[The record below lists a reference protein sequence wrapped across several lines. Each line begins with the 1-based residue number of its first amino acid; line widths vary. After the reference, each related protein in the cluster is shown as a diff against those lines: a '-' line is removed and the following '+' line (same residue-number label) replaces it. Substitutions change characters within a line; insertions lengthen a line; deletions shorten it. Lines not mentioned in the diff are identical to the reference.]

1 MPPHRRAGVTT
12 RSARRFMGSKVSVAG
27 FSNWGLWKASCL
39 PNGRL
44 FHMNGLPLV
53 SRGVAPIWLS
63 YGRGNGVLGS
73 GGAERPEEQPESG
86 AR

>member
-1 MPPHRRAGVTT
+1 M
-12 RSARRFMGSKVSVAG
+12 SVAG
-27 FSNWGLWKASCL
+27 FSSCV

-44 FHMNGLPLV
+44 FHVIDLPPVCRCV
-53 SRGVAPIWLS
+53 STMPLS
-63 YGRGNGVLGS
+63 YAGGNGVLGS